1 MRKIFIFFILIYLS
15 LTSRVF
21 SNEIKIL
28 YKVNDGVITN
38 QDVIEEINYL
48 VSLNQNLNQL
58 GNEQISSNA
67 QKSLIREKIK
77 KDEIERVY
85 EVDYSKAINSSKMNN
100 IIENFRKKLGFN
112 SNEEFIDYLST
123 KDIIFDD
130 LKKKIVIEQLWNS
143 LIIDK
148 YRNLIKVDLD
158 KINIKIDEIIKNNSE
173 ILSFNLSEIIFLE
186 KNKNAIEKKYKEV
199 VSSIQTIGFEDTAV
213 IHSESESS
221 KFGGEIGWINQNQI
235 SEKIFIA
242 IKDLDIGEFTKPI
255 ITAGGIILLKLNDK
269 KKITAEINKE
279 KEMQRLISFEKERLL
294 NEYSIIYYKEIEN
307 KAYVEKF

>member
-130 LKKKIVIEQLWNS
+130 LKKKFVIEQLWNS

-186 KNKNAIEKKYKEV
+186 KNKDAIEKKYKEV